1 MSAYPQISSEGAETV
16 ASIIKKV
23 AEVPELLGDV
33 KVIKRTIIRSN
44 SIVKVKCKANIEFET
59 EVKSVIFQPL
69 IDPQVDET
77 LEFKESCKTIRKGR
91 SPNVYIYITNP
102 SSCKIVLRRGDIL
115 GTLHNISAVIPIP
128 IIKGLDINEISQ
140 EVRPEKENWQS
151 EVELSDL
158 TQEQQARV
166 RKLLLEEC
174 DVFSKNPSN
183 IGDISDFQMEIKLSD
198 QIHMRKLKTTLMI

>member
-77 LEFKESCKTIRKGR
+77 LEFKESYETIRNGR
-91 SPNVYIYITNP
+91 SPHVHTYITNP
-102 SSCKIVLRRGDIL
+102 SSRKIVLKRGDIL

-128 IIKGLDINEISQ
+128 IIKGLDIHEISQ
-140 EVRPEKENWQS
+140 EVCPEKENW
-151 EVELSDL
+151 
-158 TQEQQARV
+158 
-166 RKLLLEEC
+166 
-174 DVFSKNPSN
+174 
-183 IGDISDFQMEIKLSD
+183 
-198 QIHMRKLKTTLMI
+198 